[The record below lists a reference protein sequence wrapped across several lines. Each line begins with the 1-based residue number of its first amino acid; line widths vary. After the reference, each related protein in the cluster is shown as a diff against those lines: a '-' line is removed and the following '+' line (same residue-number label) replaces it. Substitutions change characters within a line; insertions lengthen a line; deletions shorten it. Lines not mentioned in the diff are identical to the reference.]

1 MVIDIQRS
9 QAADVDFVFALFRQR
24 IGKLIVQAVD
34 ALDDKNILRSQ
45 GQIVAVVFTDALF
58 EVELWDFHRLTL
70 RSRVIS
76 ALNCSTS
83 MAPKLSKSY

>member
-58 EVELWDFHRLTL
+58 EVELWDFHRLT
-70 RSRVIS
+70 
-76 ALNCSTS
+76 
-83 MAPKLSKSY
+83 P